1 MSSAPIRFLILLLG
15 GWVGLRLIVHGVGF
29 IGAEAMP
36 LPEPVLAVASLPTA
50 MTRPLPKFEVAP
62 RSRGAAPNR
71 IFDTARGAPLEHAHH
86 QGRERRAAPAILSE
100 HVPPGASPI
109 RHAATAQPPLA
120 RAPAAA
126 PNMGA
131 TPIVQPHIAHRWS
144 ASVWLLMRDADD
156 SIALAPGGTLGGSQA
171 GARLHYRLGQST
183 ARSLSL
189 SARLY
194 APLRR
199 TAGAEAALGLDWRP
213 LAAIPIN
220 LLAERRQRLGRDGRS
235 AFSIAAYGGGSR
247 ALGRG
252 VRLDIYGQA
261 GIVGLRAR
269 DAFADGAVRVAAPI
283 GPLEAGGAVWAA
295 AQPGAARVDI
305 GPQLSIP
312 LRTGRA
318 TLRLSAEW
326 RFRIAGE
333 ARPDSGPALAI
344 GADF

>member
-36 LPEPVLAVASLPTA
+36 LPEPVLAVASVPA
-50 MTRPLPKFEVAP
+50 PIARAPLDLASAP
-62 RSRGAAPNR
+62 QSRGVGPNR
-71 IFDTARGAPLEHAHH
+71 IFGTARSAPLEHAHR
-86 QGRERRAAPAILSE
+86 QVRERRAAPGMLSSQA
-100 HVPPGASPI
+100 PPGASPV
-109 RHAATAQPPLA
+109 RRAATAQPPLA
-120 RAPAAA
+120 HAPASAT
-126 PNMGA
+126 NMGA
-131 TPIVQPHIAHRWS
+131 TPIVEPHIAHRWS
-144 ASVWLLMRDADD
+144 ASVWLLMRGDGD
-156 SIALAPGGTLGGSQA
+156 SLALAPGGTLGGSQA
-171 GARLHYRLGQST
+171 GARLLYRLDQST
-183 ARSLSL
+183 ARPLSL

-213 LAAIPIN
+213 LAAVPIH

-247 ALGRG
+247 PLGRG

-283 GPLEAGGAVWAA
+283 GPVEAGGAVWAA
-295 AQPGAARVDI
+295 AQPGAARVDT

-344 GADF
+344 GTDF